1 MYCICIIA
9 KLRQQCLQMVEDC
22 TASLISLV
30 VKSEC
35 FLNPDPKLDVVDCLD
50 KSIAVFPAYI
60 AAHIFSQSMLEYA
73 HIEASVNVQLYV

>member
-1 MYCICIIA
+1 MYCICIIHVA

-30 VKSEC
+30 VKLER

-50 KSIAVFPAYI
+50 KSIAIAAFPAYI

-73 HIEASVNVQLYV
+73 RIEAW